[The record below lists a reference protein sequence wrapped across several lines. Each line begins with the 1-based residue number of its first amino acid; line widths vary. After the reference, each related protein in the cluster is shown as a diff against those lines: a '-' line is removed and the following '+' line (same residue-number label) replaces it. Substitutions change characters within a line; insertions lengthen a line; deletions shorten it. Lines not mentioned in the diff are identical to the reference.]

1 MTEPRSEHH
10 SVLSEEQ
17 LAPPLPGEGLLTLT
31 RWLMLLELNLRRCWR
46 AYCVLGLF
54 AALAWFDAFRFLPPF
69 LHFLVLCGFTVF
81 LLHFFWGTGAGWRL
95 PSVTAAARRLET
107 ANALRH
113 RPYEALQATPLL
125 APRDSA
131 GKTLW
136 QQHQERARQ
145 RLQSLR
151 LPLPQLGG
159 IADPY
164 HLRALVAVL
173 LVGSLFAGQG
183 ELGTRLQ
190 RALQPDVPP
199 PQLGPVAKI
208 TAWATPPS
216 YTGLPPIMLA
226 ENGKTAVQQEAIRLP
241 AGSVLALRVTGL
253 ADRPDLKTDGATV
266 PFKESGTESYALDV
280 PVPETKALKISAGW
294 FTLARWP
301 VTVVPDAAPQ
311 IAWKDQPKLD
321 PAQNVKFTY
330 RATDDYGLKQVQLV
344 MTLAVSARGLPTA
357 PQNYPLMG
365 AGQKQYDGKGS
376 LPLAASLWSG
386 MPVTLVAEATDQA
399 GQVGRTPSLTLTLPD
414 HVFTDP
420 LAKELAALRR
430 GLLLDPEGN
439 WKRTLNTLVAISRE
453 VPRYRGDPR
462 ILLGLRSTAVRMYL
476 DKAQKDLTA
485 VTTVLWQMAL
495 ALDGGGLA
503 AASEKLQMAQ
513 QQLQQALAAHAD
525 SATIEQKLQE
535 LQQALQEYAQSL
547 ARSAP
552 QEAGQDIPQDLLE
565 EAGKN
570 LAQELQQRLQEI
582 QDLSATGAHEAAAQ
596 KMQELQKMLEELQQ
610 AKPMTD
616 EQKQQV
622 QNLKDLRAL
631 IERQEKLQE
640 QTGKAEQQKQP
651 GQPQSPSTQSA
662 APQPTYAP
670 PRPPETYPEEKPEQK
685 QQTQSQPQN
694 QPPPGEGA
702 DQQPGQPGGEQGG
715 KSAGKPQ
722 NSGQQQGQA
731 SAGETGAGE
740 TGKDGAG
747 SEKTDQQ
754 PTGQGLAQQQGD
766 LRKKLGKMVE
776 DMTAHEPEPPEQL
789 GAADQGMKAAGEK
802 LGQEQYRG
810 AQQEQG
816 KTLQA
821 LKELAGK
828 MKEQLQQ
835 QIMALPMGGGTGEAG
850 KNASPFSRSDKE
862 GGRGPVDQDVKV
874 PDQQEVQRARKILD
888 ELRRRSGEYERPKDE
903 RSYIERLLNRF

>member
-10 SVLSEEQ
+10 SVLSDEQ

-31 RWLMLLELNLRRCWR
+31 RWLMLLETNLRMCWI
-46 AYCVLGLF
+46 AYCVIGLF
-54 AALAWFDAFRFLPPF
+54 AAMAWFDLFRYLPPF
-69 LHFLVLCGFTVF
+69 LHFVVLAGFTAALMHF
-81 LLHFFWGTGAGWRL
+81 LWGTTAGWQL
-95 PSVTAAARRLET
+95 PSVTVAARRLET

-136 QQHQERARQ
+136 QQHQERARKK
-145 RLQSLR
+145 LQGLH
-151 LPLPQLGG
+151 LPLPRLGAT
-159 IADPY
+159 ADPY

-183 ELGTRLQ
+183 ELSARLQ
-190 RALQPDVPP
+190 RALQPNTSA
-199 PQLGPVAKI
+199 PQFGPVAKI
-208 TAWATPPS
+208 TAWATPPT

-226 ENGKTAVQQEAIRLP
+226 EGGKVSAKNDSIRLP
-241 AGSVLALRVTGL
+241 VGSTLALRVAAL
-253 ADRPDLKTDGATV
+253 SAAPDLVTDTTTTPFTV
-266 PFKESGTESYALDV
+266 SGTESYALDMAV
-280 PVPETKALKISAGW
+280 AETKQIKITAGW

-301 VTVVPDAAPQ
+301 VTIVPDAPPQ

-321 PAQNVKFTY
+321 AQQNVKFTY
-330 RATDDYGLKQVQLV
+330 HASDDYGISKTQLV
-344 MTLAVSARGLPTA
+344 MNLAVSARGLPTA
-357 PQNYPLMG
+357 PQIFPLTG
-365 AGQKQYDGKGS
+365 AGQKQYEGKSS

-386 MPVTLVAEATDQA
+386 MPVTLVAEVTDQA
-399 GQVGRTPSLTLTLPD
+399 GQSGHTPSFTLTLPE

-420 LAKELAALRR
+420 LAKELAALRQ

-439 WKRTLNTLVAISRE
+439 WKRTLNTLVAITRD
-453 VPRYRGDPR
+453 VPRYRGDAR

-485 VTTVLWQMAL
+485 VTTTLWEMAL

-503 AASEKLQMAQ
+503 AASEKLRTAQ
-513 QQLQQALAAHAD
+513 QQLEQALASHAD
-525 SATIEQKLQE
+525 SATVEQKMQE
-535 LQQALQEYAQSL
+535 LQQALQEYAQNL

-552 QEAGQDIPQDLLE
+552 QEDGQEIPQDLLE

-570 LAQELQQRLQEI
+570 LAQELQQKLKEI
-582 QDLSATGAHEAAAQ
+582 QDLNATGAHEAAAQ
-596 KMQELQKMLEELQQ
+596 KMRELEKMLEELQQ
-610 AKPMTD
+610 AKPMTE

-622 QNLKDLRAL
+622 QNLKEMRNL
-631 IERQEKLQE
+631 IEQQEKLQE
-640 QTGKAEQQKQP
+640 QTGKAEQQKPQGTP
-651 GQPQSPSTQSA
+651 QSQSTPQSPE
-662 APQPTYAP
+662 PKPTYAS
-670 PRPPETYPEEKPEQK
+670 PRPPEEYPEEKPGQEQK
-685 QQTQSQPQN
+685 QQAQERPQPGQ
-694 QPPPGEGA
+694 GG

-715 KSAGKPQ
+715 KNAGKSQ
-722 NSGQQQGQA
+722 NSGQQSGQA
-731 SAGETGAGE
+731 SAGENGAGE
-740 TGKDGAG
+740 KGKEGAEAG
-747 SEKTDQQ
+747 KTEQQ
-754 PTGQGLAQQQGD
+754 PNGQGLAQQQGE

-776 DMTAHEPEPPEQL
+776 DMTAHEPQPPEQL
-789 GAADQGMKAAGEK
+789 GTADQGMKSAGEK

-828 MKEQLQQ
+828 MKQELQQ
-835 QIMALPMGGGTGEAG
+835 QIMALPMGGGTGETG
-850 KNASPFSRSDKE
+850 KNRSPFSRSDKE
-862 GGRGPVDQDVKV
+862 GGRGSVDQDVKV

>member
-17 LAPPLPGEGLLTLT
+17 LAPPLPGEGLLALT
-31 RWLMLLELNLRRCWR
+31 RWLMLLELNLRLCWR

-69 LHFLVLCGFTVF
+69 IHFLVLCVF
-81 LLHFFWGTGAGWRL
+81 VAALLHCLWGTTAGWRL
-95 PSVTAAARRLET
+95 PQVTAAARRLET

-136 QQHQERARQ
+136 QQHQERARTRLQ
-145 RLQSLR
+145 RLH
-151 LPLPQLGG
+151 LPFPNLKG

-164 HLRALVAVL
+164 HVRAVVAVL
-173 LVGSLFAGQG
+173 LVGSLLVGQG
-183 ELGTRLQ
+183 ELGARLQ
-190 RALQPDVPP
+190 RALQPDAPT

-208 TAWATPPS
+208 TAWATPPT

-226 ENGKTAVQQEAIRLP
+226 ERGKTGAAQESIRLP
-241 AGSVLALRVTGL
+241 ANSTLALRVAAT
-253 ADRPDLKTDGATV
+253 ADTPELVSDNGTI
-266 PFKESGTESYALDV
+266 PFAVSGTESYALDV
-280 PVPETKALKISAGW
+280 TVPDTKLLKIKAGW

-301 VTVVPDAAPQ
+301 VTIVPDTPPQ
-311 IAWKDQPKLD
+311 IAWTEPPKLD
-321 PAQNVKFTY
+321 AQQNVKFTY
-330 RATDDYGLKQVQLV
+330 RATDDYGISKTQLV
-344 MTLAVSARGLPTA
+344 MSLAVSARGLPTA
-357 PQNYPLMG
+357 PQIVPLTG
-365 AGQKQYDGKGS
+365 AGQKQYDGKSS
-376 LPLAASLWSG
+376 LPLATSLWSG
-386 MPVTLVAEATDQA
+386 MPVTLVAEVTDQA
-399 GQVGRTPSLTLTLPD
+399 GQTGQTPSVTITLPE
-414 HVFTDP
+414 HLFTDP

-430 GLLLDPEGN
+430 DLLLDPEGN
-439 WKRTLNTLVAISRE
+439 WKRALNTLVAISRE
-453 VPRYRGDPR
+453 VPRYRGDAR

-485 VTTVLWQMAL
+485 VTTTLWQMAL

-503 AASEKLQMAQ
+503 EAAEKLRLAQ
-513 QQLQQALAAHAD
+513 QQLEQALAAHAD

-552 QEAGQDIPQDLLE
+552 QEDGAEIPQDLLE

-570 LAQELQQRLQEI
+570 LAQELQQKLQEI

-596 KMQELQKMLEELQQ
+596 KMRELQQMLEELQQ
-610 AKPMTD
+610 AKPMTE

-622 QNLKDLRAL
+622 QNLKDMRDL
-631 IERQEKLQE
+631 IEQQEKLQE
-640 QTGKAEQQKQP
+640 QTGKAEQQKPQGAPPPQSTPQSPEPKPTYASPRPLEEYPEVSPEQAQKPEAPEQPQP
-651 GQPQSPSTQSA
+651 GQGGD
-662 APQPTYAP
+662 
-670 PRPPETYPEEKPEQK
+670 EQ
-685 QQTQSQPQN
+685 
-694 QPPPGEGA
+694 A
-702 DQQPGQPGGEQGG
+702 GQPGGEQGG

-731 SAGETGAGE
+731 STGEKNAGEAGAG
-740 TGKDGAG
+740 AG
-747 SEKTDQQ
+747 QTEPQ
-754 PTGQGLAQQQGD
+754 PTGQGLAQQQGE

-776 DMTAHEPEPPEQL
+776 DMTAQEPEPPEQL
-789 GAADQGMKAAGEK
+789 GAADQGMKAAGED
-802 LGQEQYRG
+802 LGQEDYRG

-850 KNASPFSRSDKE
+850 KNRSPFSRSDKE
-862 GGRGPVDQDVKV
+862 GGRGSVDQDVKV